1 MTERLDRIEATLE
14 TLAVKLDQSVRDS
27 DARMTRL
34 ERQFSN
40 QSTVTGQRIERLEQL
55 MVALAEDTIDIK
67 QNTAQLKRAV
77 DYLMSRDG
85 GQV

>member
-85 GQV
+85 EQV

>member
-14 TLAVKLDQSVRDS
+14 TLAVNLDQSVRDS
-27 DARMTRL
+27 DTRMTRL

-55 MVALAEDTIDIK
+55 MVTLAEDTIDIK
-67 QNTAQLKRAV
+67 QNTDQLKRAV
-77 DYLMSRDG
+77 DYLMSGDG

>member
-1 MTERLDRIEATLE
+1 MTERLDRIESTLE
-14 TLAVKLDQSVRDS
+14 SLTVKLDQSMRDS

-34 ERQFSN
+34 ERQLSS

-55 MVALAEDTIDIK
+55 MVTLAEDTIDIK
-67 QNTAQLKRAV
+67 QNTDQLKRAV
-77 DYLMSRDG
+77 DYLMSKDG